1 MIQPLSRLHELS
13 LCALKERRLASA
25 WAVPNRPSLGT
36 ANRVVGIEMLNLTLR
51 APAAD
56 THRLFLH
63 GVEAA
68 SLVGVLREEPPEDR
82 T

>member
-1 MIQPLSRLHELS
+1 
-13 LCALKERRLASA
+13 
-25 WAVPNRPSLGT
+25 
-36 ANRVVGIEMLNLTLR
+36 MLNLTLR

-68 SLVGVLREEPPEDR
+68 SLAGVLREEPPEDR